1 MSRAVWATYA
11 SKEGDTTGSWPMY
24 ARLSSALVEGEGVQ
38 EETKASDGILRGKG
52 GRGWK
57 RRGEGK
63 EVKRSGEVAG
73 RGKSGRQIEE
83 IRGWKENVRDGG
95 IVGKNRGLA
104 AVVSSPRF
112 LVQSTPQTRS
122 LHPFMIF
129 SKELPILSYLL
140 LSFPV
145 ASQRPA
151 VWTAGW
157 NYLATV
163 SDRCWQC
170 AYFFSHSLS
179 LLFSR
184 MGVSGESKPIKRDFA
199 ERMWDSW
206 FKIERVDQFFSC
218 GGDYIGLTLCSRI
231 QW

>member
-1 MSRAVWATYA
+1 MKKRERVAEEGQK
-11 SKEGDTTGSWPMY
+11 KE
-24 ARLSSALVEGEGVQ
+24 REGERCPELFEQHTRARRGIQLAAGLCMLAYLPPWWKGKGEDRVQ

-57 RRGEGK
+57 RREEGK

-151 VWTAGW
+151 VWTAG
-157 NYLATV
+157 
-163 SDRCWQC
+163 
-170 AYFFSHSLS
+170 
-179 LLFSR
+179 
-184 MGVSGESKPIKRDFA
+184 
-199 ERMWDSW
+199 
-206 FKIERVDQFFSC
+206 
-218 GGDYIGLTLCSRI
+218 
-231 QW
+231 

>member
-1 MSRAVWATYA
+1 
-11 SKEGDTTGSWPMY
+11 MY

-151 VWTAGW
+151 VWTAG
-157 NYLATV
+157 
-163 SDRCWQC
+163 
-170 AYFFSHSLS
+170 
-179 LLFSR
+179 
-184 MGVSGESKPIKRDFA
+184 
-199 ERMWDSW
+199 
-206 FKIERVDQFFSC
+206 
-218 GGDYIGLTLCSRI
+218 
-231 QW
+231 

>member
-145 ASQRPA
+145 AGR
-151 VWTAGW
+151 V
-157 NYLATV
+157 
-163 SDRCWQC
+163 DRGLKL
-170 AYFFSHSLS
+170 FSHSFWPLLAMCLFFFPLS
-179 LLFSR
+179 LSLILPDGCFS
-184 MGVSGESKPIKRDFA
+184 
-199 ERMWDSW
+199 W
-206 FKIERVDQFFSC
+206 IE
-218 GGDYIGLTLCSRI
+218 TN
-231 QW
+231 